1 MGPDPSDPHLVKSM
15 WVLGLGPA
23 FSLLKR
29 GSCMLGPAE
38 SFFNVGPTTTAT
50 RLSSLRGC
58 AGAGVLTYALVK
70 LAWVR
75 DTGPAVR
82 DANAG
87 LT

>member
-1 MGPDPSDPHLVKSM
+1 VGPDPSDPHLVKSM

-38 SFFNVGPTTTAT
+38 SFFNVGPTT
-50 RLSSLRGC
+50 SDLRVC
-58 AGAGVLTYALVK
+58 QACVGAGVLTYALVK